1 MPMASDELFLHAL
14 QAANRRR
21 VGEMCKREPRADV
34 KDCKWRLEGQA
45 RSDAC
50 STALP
55 CIDRAGPGIG
65 RLAALGLS
73 ECCCRLAE

>member
-34 KDCKWRLEGQA
+34 NDCKWRRLEQFEGRRVQ
-45 RSDAC
+45 
-50 STALP
+50 T
-55 CIDRAGPGIG
+55 RA
-65 RLAALGLS
+65 
-73 ECCCRLAE
+73 